1 MVSVRPHPPLPAPG
15 GIEPG
20 TGDLDEIERKRT
32 VEGGK
37 KRVKARRRRRG
48 RAETDK
54 GMKYL
59 LNVIISNHL

>member
-1 MVSVRPHPPLPAPG
+1 MVSARPPPCTW

-20 TGDLDEIERKRT
+20 TADLDEIERKRT
-32 VEGGK
+32 TEEGGWGG
-37 KRVKARRRRRG
+37 RVRPRRRG
-48 RAETDK
+48 RAERDK